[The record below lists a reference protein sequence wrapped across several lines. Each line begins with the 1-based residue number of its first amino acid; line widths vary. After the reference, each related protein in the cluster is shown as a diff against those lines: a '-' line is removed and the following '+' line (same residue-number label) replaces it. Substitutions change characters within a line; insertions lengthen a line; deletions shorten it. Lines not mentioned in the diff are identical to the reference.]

1 MKYCHMKTIN
11 NFFNQDIMLT
21 CALIVWVVN
30 PLNWDGNSIRSTFL
44 TEIEC
49 KKKVIN
55 NLNYCL
61 KIDKRYDFSEREWN
75 NDNCSISEH
84 KWLGN
89 FE

>member
-1 MKYCHMKTIN
+1 
-11 NFFNQDIMLT
+11 MLT

-61 KIDKRYDFSEREWN
+61 KIDKRYDF
-75 NDNCSISEH
+75 
-84 KWLGN
+84 
-89 FE
+89 